1 MTKMKLAVVL
11 IVLGLCAGACAL
23 IEKPVVKRLALPEPA
38 MRAYPLEP
46 KFLQANDLNIAYV
59 EAGSGPWLVL
69 IHGGVVPTS
78 LARSMQY
85 QPLVPGMAQST
96 LHAGAI
102 ATIDGWN
109 YNLDA
114 LAKNFHVVALDLPG
128 FGASE
133 KPDAK
138 YTREFFVSYL
148 SAFLD
153 AKGID
158 KASFIGHDLGGAI
171 VLGYALDHPERV
183 DRLVVVNSYGAHI
196 GYTLLKVPRPM
207 LNWWQ
212 REKAA
217 KINVV
222 YGLVARL
229 MGDNDKL
236 VKYAVRTSLNQK
248 VKNNSPED
256 LENVILYREG
266 KAAEFI
272 EQVAAYR
279 AKFLNS
285 RDSAAEVR
293 ALHSALRESR
303 RNDIMT
309 RFGEIKAPV
318 LIIYGQYCP
327 FVEPDAI
334 EFMNQK
340 IPDSSV
346 IVYSRS
352 AHYPMVEEADRF
364 NNDVISF
371 LATPRAAAPS
381 AAPAAVPK

>member
-11 IVLGLCAGACAL
+11 VVLSLCSGACAL
-23 IEKPVVKRLALPEPA
+23 IERPVVKRLAKPEPA
-38 MRAYPLEP
+38 MRPYPMEP
-46 KFLQANDLNIAYV
+46 KYIQAGDLNLAYV

-78 LARSMQY
+78 LVRSAQY

-102 ATIDGWN
+102 ATIDSWN
-109 YNLDA
+109 YNLEA
-114 LAKNFHVVALDLPG
+114 LAKNFHVVAIDLPG
-128 FGASE
+128 FGASD

-148 SAFLD
+148 AAFMD

-158 KASFIGHDLGGAI
+158 KASFIGHDIGGAV

-183 DRLVVVNSYGAHI
+183 DRLVVINSYGAHI

-236 VKYAVRTSLNQK
+236 AKYAARTSLNQK

-272 EQVAAYR
+272 EQVANHR

-309 RFGEIKAPV
+309 RFGEIKAPT

-364 NNDVISF
+364 NNDVNSF
-371 LATPRAAAPS
+371 LATPRVSGPAESS
-381 AAPAAVPK
+381 AQPK